1 MRLIQAIEH
10 LDWKRELK
18 YELTRSDDSYSVVRS
33 VSDEQFEVILKMQL
47 DEVYKLIDNILK
59 YKDLEIKT

>member
-10 LDWKRELK
+10 SDGKRELK
-18 YELTRSDDSYSVVRS
+18 YELTRPDDSFAVVRQ
-33 VSDEQFEVILKMQL
+33 VTDEQFEQILEMTL

-59 YKDLEIKT
+59 YKELEINK